1 MVFNM
6 VDFESSKEQ
15 IANLVDEFK
24 ANEHYFKSVSFD
36 EENTK
41 INFINK
47 FFIALGWDVY
57 NDAGVAP
64 QYKDVEFEDT
74 VLVSG
79 KPKNPDYSFRVGG
92 TRKFFVEAKAPHV
105 NVENSKEYAFQLKR
119 YTWSGKLS
127 VGLLTDFEELSIY
140 VPKSAPKLSHHPKTD
155 RIKYY
160 KYTDYVENWEEIY
173 NIYSKEAVLS
183 GKFDNY
189 FSDKDLDGKN
199 PTSSVDSEFLKTI
212 EEWRLIL
219 ARNIALRNK
228 ELEVEELNYAVQ
240 LIIDRIIF
248 LRIAEDR
255 GIERYGKLKKLLDL
269 AENNIDKC
277 PVYEGFIELCK
288 KADAKYNSGL
298 FHFTEEEDI
307 TLDAD
312 ILTPTLHVDDGT
324 LKKIIKGLYY
334 PDCPYEFSM
343 ISTEIL
349 GNIYEQFLGK
359 VIRLTDAHHAKVE
372 DKPEVKKAGGVFYTP
387 QYIVDYIVENTIGEL
402 LKGKTP
408 NKVSELRIV
417 DPACGSG
424 SFLLG
429 AYQKL
434 LDWHTDYYSNLEQP
448 PKNVIYTDKKGIKR
462 LTIQEKKRIL
472 LNNIYGVDID
482 SQAVEVT
489 KLSLLLKV
497 LEDENKD
504 VLEQQQKLI
513 QERALP
519 FLGNNIRCGNSL
531 IGTDILEEDDLTDED
546 ISIINPFDWEE
557 EFSEVFSNGGFDV
570 VIGNPPYFN
579 IDTWGIKSKPKEYI
593 KKHYKN
599 IWRDK
604 TDILFYF
611 IEKAISI
618 SKSDV
623 GFIVSNAFLFADKSD
638 KLRNFILD
646 NAPIKK
652 IVNFEGYKVFKDAN
666 ISTCIIFLNNNKND
680 TVKALGLERD
690 NYTISE
696 LVKILYDENN
706 YFDLKLSK
714 DDVFPI
720 KNNSI
725 MVLNKK
731 IDNNYNK
738 LSDLFYIGQ
747 GMQTG
752 ANNVYGF
759 NEYPNQ
765 FPDEYIRKRVN
776 VSDIEP
782 YSPLKHAEYILYL
795 EDVEKFTD
803 LPDSIK
809 QYLKSNS
816 AKLKGRADKKRRK
829 TSLWWNYTFAL
840 HKEYYNFPRIFTNY
854 RNNSNKFTIDI
865 NKEFIGYT
873 NSTVIFDTNEK
884 INLKYL
890 LTLLN
895 SNVLNFRYK
904 SIGKQTSKNTYE
916 YFSRGLGKL
925 PIPEISL
932 EEQMPFIDLADKM
945 LDLTNQLQNVKTPKQ
960 KGLLEKQIKVTD
972 KKINQLVYELY
983 ELTDEEINIVENTI
997 KE

>member
-1 MVFNM
+1 M
-6 VDFESSKEQ
+6 VDFESSKKQ

-519 FLGNNIRCGNSL
+519 YLGNNIRCGNSL

-546 ISIINPFDWEE
+546 ISIINPFDWED
-557 EFSEVFSNGGFDV
+557 EFSEIFENGGFDA
-570 VIGNPPYFN
+570 VIGNPPYVN
-579 IDTWGIKSKPKEYI
+579 AKVLTEIMPTQRAYLSNSDRYATLYQKWDLYI
-593 KKHYKN
+593 P
-599 IWRDK
+599 
-604 TDILFYF
+604 F
-611 IEKAISI
+611 IEKSLKLLKDKGFMSMIIPYPFVDQNYAKISRQYLINENNLIKMVDLSSQKIFKNATVSNCIPIVSKGKKTKDITIASI
-618 SKSDV
+618 SDELKINDIGKKSV
-623 GFIVSNAFLFADKSD
+623 DK
-638 KLRNFILD
+638 I
-646 NAPIKK
+646 
-652 IVNFEGYKVFKDAN
+652 
-666 ISTCIIFLNNNKND
+666 ISNNKSS
-680 TVKALGLERD
+680 
-690 NYTISE
+690 I
-696 LVKILYDENN
+696 
-706 YFDLKLSK
+706 FDLRISKKLNKDFSSFKTIGDYCFISK
-714 DDVFPI
+714 G
-720 KNNSI
+720 
-725 MVLNKK
+725 MVLNADEKK
-731 IDNNYNK
+731 AKGKFKKADLISDTESEIHIKKYIEGKNIDRYKINNIRYLEWNTSRVPSKISRPTFIELYLSNKVLVNK
-738 LSDLFYIGQ
+738 LGTIKAIYDDTQIFCDQTLRILVLWDDLKEVKNRSITSSITRYC
-747 GMQTG
+747 
-752 ANNVYGF
+752 ADSREN
-759 NEYPNQ
+759 
-765 FPDEYIRKRVN
+765 
-776 VSDIEP
+776 
-782 YSPLKHAEYILYL
+782 L
-795 EDVEKFTD
+795 E
-803 LPDSIK
+803 
-809 QYLKSNS
+809 
-816 AKLKGRADKKRRK
+816 
-829 TSLWWNYTFAL
+829 
-840 HKEYYNFPRIFTNY
+840 
-854 RNNSNKFTIDI
+854 NNSK
-865 NKEFIGYT
+865 K
-873 NSTVIFDTNEK
+873 V
-884 INLKYL
+884 NLKYIL
-890 LTLLN
+890 SILN
-895 SNVLNFRYK
+895 SNMGQYLLNE
-904 SIGKQTSKNTYE
+904 I
-916 YFSRGLGKL
+916 RGINNKDINPDYLKDIK
-925 PIPEISL
+925 IPEFSFD
-932 EEQMPFIDLADKM
+932 EQKPIIELVNKM
-945 LDLTNQLQNVKTPKQ
+945 LDLNVQLQNVKTPKH

-972 KKINQLVYELY
+972 KKINQLIYKLY
-983 ELTDEEINIVENTI
+983 DLTEEEIEIVESSLN
-997 KE
+997 

>member
-1 MVFNM
+1 M
-6 VDFESSKEQ
+6 VDFESSKKQ

-519 FLGNNIRCGNSL
+519 YLGNNIRCGNSL

-546 ISIINPFDWEE
+546 ISIINPFDWED
-557 EFSEVFSNGGFDV
+557 EFSEIFENGGFDA
-570 VIGNPPYFN
+570 VIGNPPYVN
-579 IDTWGIKSKPKEYI
+579 AKVLTEIMPTQRAYLSNSDRYATLYQKWDLYI
-593 KKHYKN
+593 P
-599 IWRDK
+599 
-604 TDILFYF
+604 F
-611 IEKAISI
+611 IEKSLKLLKDKGFMSMIIPYPFVDQNYAKISRQYLINENNLIKMVDLSSQKIFKNATVSNCIPIVSKGKKTKDITIASI
-618 SKSDV
+618 SDELKINDIGKKSV
-623 GFIVSNAFLFADKSD
+623 DK
-638 KLRNFILD
+638 I
-646 NAPIKK
+646 
-652 IVNFEGYKVFKDAN
+652 
-666 ISTCIIFLNNNKND
+666 ISNNKSS
-680 TVKALGLERD
+680 
-690 NYTISE
+690 I
-696 LVKILYDENN
+696 
-706 YFDLKLSK
+706 FDLRISKKLNKDFSSFKTIGDYCFISK
-714 DDVFPI
+714 G
-720 KNNSI
+720 
-725 MVLNKK
+725 MVLNADEKK
-731 IDNNYNK
+731 AKGKFKKADLISDTESEIHIKKYIEGKNIDRYKINNIRYLEWNTSRVPSKISRPTFIELYLSNKVLVNK
-738 LSDLFYIGQ
+738 LGTIKAIYDDTQIFCDQTLRILVLWDDLKEVKNRSITSSITRYC
-747 GMQTG
+747 
-752 ANNVYGF
+752 ADSREN
-759 NEYPNQ
+759 
-765 FPDEYIRKRVN
+765 
-776 VSDIEP
+776 
-782 YSPLKHAEYILYL
+782 L
-795 EDVEKFTD
+795 E
-803 LPDSIK
+803 
-809 QYLKSNS
+809 
-816 AKLKGRADKKRRK
+816 
-829 TSLWWNYTFAL
+829 
-840 HKEYYNFPRIFTNY
+840 
-854 RNNSNKFTIDI
+854 NNSK
-865 NKEFIGYT
+865 K
-873 NSTVIFDTNEK
+873 V
-884 INLKYL
+884 NLKYIL
-890 LTLLN
+890 SILN
-895 SNVLNFRYK
+895 SNMGQYLLNE
-904 SIGKQTSKNTYE
+904 I
-916 YFSRGLGKL
+916 RGINNKDINPDYLKDIK
-925 PIPEISL
+925 IPEFSFD
-932 EEQMPFIDLADKM
+932 EQKPIIELVNKM
-945 LDLTNQLQNVKTPKQ
+945 LDLNVQLQNVKTPKQ

-972 KKINQLVYELY
+972 KKINQLIYKLY
-983 ELTDEEINIVENTI
+983 DLTEEEIEIVESSLN
-997 KE
+997 